1 MDRERY
7 KATCCECSTE
17 LWATKSIGQ
26 RAFGK
31 LDAGHGTC
39 FKCNTFLNLTF
50 SEDKQEFKTMKWDDY
65 VKTLNTGRTNNG

>member
-1 MDRERY
+1 MDKRY
-7 KATCCECSTE
+7 KAICCECSTE

-50 SEDKQEFKTMKWDDY
+50 LEDKQEFETIKWDAY
-65 VKTLNTGRTNNG
+65 VEKLKSVRGTS